1 MAKKTAGAISGG
13 QINLGLSGDILN
25 RVKKAGEAEAGVGE
39 FANEGFA
46 GALDSLYD
54 YGKEKFDDAKTEVE
68 DEKKK
73 QEEKA
78 EAAEKQFNKA
88 AEDVLAVQG
97 SLGTNYFDPVYDE
110 VEQLKEQF
118 LNSTSEKE
126 RARVFQEMN
135 RLKAEVDGVK
145 GQRADLADAQKK
157 GLLSNQTNPET
168 KAMFEA
174 YLGNKTE
181 VFLDEEGNRKHKAV
195 IDGKEVVFS
204 QDDINDLTKYKDT
217 KFDASLSKIM
227 YKSKNSGLTGEY
239 FDMDGATKQIRNSIT
254 KDNIGSLI
262 HDPMGGG
269 NSFSDDLKAGMANL
283 KYKDLDLEG
292 VIEKQEGEDHWSDN
306 ISEEDL
312 DKLHK
317 ALTDPND
324 PNYNADVTKKS
335 LENYFVALV
344 DQQNKTTTKYRSY
357 KSDKD
362 ATIKGQYDA
371 IKDVAETEKKKELGY
386 NPSGDVDSYMKL
398 FEGE

>member
-1 MAKKTAGAISGG
+1 MAKKTAGAISGS
-13 QINLGLSGDILN
+13 QINLGLSGDILD

-46 GALDSLYD
+46 GALDNVYN
-54 YGKEKFDDAKTEVE
+54 YGQAKFLEATTEIE
-68 DEKKK
+68 NEKKK

-78 EAAEKQFNKA
+78 AAAEKQFDKA
-88 AEDVLAVQG
+88 AEEVLAVQG

-135 RLKAEVDGVK
+135 KLKAEVDGVK

-217 KFDASLSKIM
+217 EFDASLSKIM
-227 YKSKNSGLTGEY
+227 DKSKNSGLTGEY

-254 KDNIGSLI
+254 KDNMGSLI

-292 VIEKQEGEDHWSDN
+292 AIEKQDGEDHWSDN

-324 PNYNADVTKKS
+324 PNYNPDVTKS
-335 LENYFVALV
+335 ALENYFVGII
-344 DQQNKTTTKYRSY
+344 DQQNKTTTKYRTTQEFADATLEGESAAVKADAKKKKANELNPKFDPKSY
-357 KSDKD
+357 K
-362 ATIKGQYDA
+362 
-371 IKDVAETEKKKELGY
+371 E
-386 NPSGDVDSYMKL
+386 
-398 FEGE
+398 

>member
-1 MAKKTAGAISGG
+1 MAKEQAGG

-25 RVKKAGEAEAGVGE
+25 RVKKAGEAEAGVGD
-39 FANEGFA
+39 FANEGFS

-54 YGKEKFDDAKTEVE
+54 YGKEKFDEAEAKIE

-73 QEEKA
+73 QEEKTA
-78 EAAEKQFNKA
+78 VVEKQFDKT

-118 LNSTSEKE
+118 LNATSEKE
-126 RARVFQEMN
+126 RARVFQGLN
-135 RLKAEVDGVK
+135 KLKAEVDGVK

-168 KAMFEA
+168 KAIFEA

-217 KFDASLSKIM
+217 EFDTSLSKLM
-227 YKSKNSGLTGEY
+227 DKSKNSGLSGEY
-239 FDMDGATKQIRNSIT
+239 FDMDSATKQIRNSIT
-254 KDNIGSLI
+254 KDNMGSLV

-292 VIEKQEGEDHWSDN
+292 AIEKEEGESHWSDN

-312 DKLHK
+312 NKLHK

-324 PNYNADVTKKS
+324 PNYNFDVTKLA
-335 LENYFVALV
+335 LENYFVGII
-344 DQQNKTTTKYRSY
+344 DQQNKTTTKYRTTQEFADATLEGESEAVKADAKKNKANELTKFDPNSY
-357 KSDKD
+357 KKP
-362 ATIKGQYDA
+362 
-371 IKDVAETEKKKELGY
+371 
-386 NPSGDVDSYMKL
+386 N
-398 FEGE
+398 